1 MGKRIMRF
9 CLMVLVVAA
18 IVKAPVFAAEITVI
32 GSDSWP
38 ADFLAV
44 QDAVDNYQKVILEG
58 TFDFG
63 TDWIWITMPDL
74 TIEGSANGCLIKNGD
89 WAFVAE
95 PDGFNTPSNLTIRNL
110 VIDNPG
116 GYGIYIYNVKVPG
129 NLTVIEGKSGLIIM
143 DPLVSAEAA
152 KAALDLYFEHRP
164 KKPVIAVI
172 YSHSHVDHFGGVR
185 GVVNEADLKAGKV
198 KIFAPYD
205 FMENAIAENVMA
217 GNAMSR
223 RASYMYGN
231 VLPKDVKGNIGAGL
245 GSTTSSGK
253 VTLIT
258 PTNFIEDDWEDHVI
272 DGLHFEFQL
281 TLNTEAPSEMHYY
294 IKEYRALCPAENVNH
309 TMHNLY
315 TLRGAKVRDS
325 KVWAKHIDNMLLKWV
340 DQSDVLFAPHH
351 WPSWGTE
358 DIKEHVAK
366 QRDTYKYMHDQ
377 VLRLANHGYTI
388 DEIGEMV
395 NLPAELD
402 STWASHGYYG
412 SISHNARAIYNFYLG
427 YFDGNPAHL
436 HKLPPEPAAKK
447 YVEFMGGADN
457 VIKQSK
463 KTYDNGEYRWTA
475 EVLSHL
481 VFAEPNNQ
489 KAKDLLADTLEQLGY
504 VAESG
509 PWRNFYLSGARELRA
524 GVKAMPTPN
533 TASPDIIKNMTPTMM
548 LDYLAVRLNPKKAA
562 GKKMKIGFNF
572 TDINE
577 LYTLFLENST
587 LNNRIGLEDD
597 ADTTIVTTR
606 ATLDNIMLGELTIDK
621 GIKSG
626 AIKVEGIKGKFK
638 ELQGMLDD
646 FEFWFN
652 IVTPNPPPQSKD
664 VATNPPASTAPKTTD
679 VSHR

>member
-1 MGKRIMRF
+1 MQHKSMFTVAILLSLTLSVPLAFASGGGPVTSAEPLGVEKDATSFTQQINKD
-9 CLMVLVVAA
+9 LLKVLPFKDSRDFENAQKGFIA
-18 IVKAPVFAAEITVI
+18 RGEKIIKDEKGNIIFSTKEFDFMQDLKKKAPATVNPSLWRQMLLVNI
-32 GSDSWP
+32 AGL
-38 ADFLAV
+38 FKV
-44 QDAVDNYQKVILEG
+44 HEHIYQVRNY
-58 TFDFG
+58 
-63 TDWIWITMPDL
+63 DL
-74 TIEGSANGCLIKNGD
+74 
-89 WAFVAE
+89 
-95 PDGFNTPSNLTIRNL
+95 SNLTI
-110 VIDNPG
+110 
-116 GYGIYIYNVKVPG
+116 
-129 NLTVIEGKSGLIIM
+129 IEGKSGLIIM

-152 KAALDLYFEHRP
+152 KAALELYFEHRP
-164 KKPVIAVI
+164 KKPVVAVI

-245 GSTTSSGK
+245 GSTTSSGN
-253 VTLIT
+253 VTLIP
-258 PTNFIEDDWEDHVI
+258 PTNIIKDDWEDHVI

-325 KVWAKHIDNMLLKWV
+325 KVWAKHVDNMLLKWG
-340 DQSDVLFAPHH
+340 DRSDVLFAPHH

-366 QRDTYKYMHDQ
+366 QRDTYKFLHDR
-377 VLRLANHGYTI
+377 VLHLANKGYTM
-388 DEIGEMV
+388 DEIGDMV
-395 NLPAELD
+395 KLPAELD

-412 SISHNARAIYNFYLG
+412 SISHNARAVYNFYLG

-436 HKLPPEPAAKK
+436 HKLPPKPAAKK

-457 VIKQSK
+457 TIKQAQ
-463 KTYDNGEYRWTA
+463 KTYANGEYRWTA
-475 EVLSHL
+475 EVLSHV
-481 VFAEPNNQ
+481 VFADPDNK
-489 KAKDLLADTLEQLGY
+489 KAKNLLADTLEQLGY

-509 PWRNFYLSGARELRA
+509 PWRNFYLSGARELRN
-524 GVKAMPTPN
+524 GVKVMPTPN
-533 TASPDIIKNMTPTMM
+533 TASPDIVQNMTVEMM
-548 LDYLAVRLNPKKAA
+548 LDYLAVRLDSEKTA

-572 TDINE
+572 IDVNE

-597 ADTTIVTTR
+597 VESTIVTTR
-606 ATLDNIMLGELTIDK
+606 AALNQILLGKLTVEQ
-621 GIKSG
+621 GLESG
-626 AIKVEGIKGKFK
+626 AIKVEGTKGKFK
-638 ELQGMLDD
+638 ELQGMMVD

-652 IVTPNPPPQSKD
+652 IVTP
-664 VATNPPASTAPKTTD
+664 
-679 VSHR
+679 

>member
-1 MGKRIMRF
+1 MINKMKSK
-9 CLMVLVVAA
+9 LVATAA
-18 IVKAPVFAAEITVI
+18 ILLSLMLSAPLAFASGGGPVTAAESLGVEKDATSFTQKINKELIKVLPFKDTRDFKNAQKGFIARGESVIKDGDGKIVFSTKEFDFMQDLKKKAPATVNPSLWRQMLLVNITGLFKVHEHI
-32 GSDSWP
+32 
-38 ADFLAV
+38 
-44 QDAVDNYQKVILEG
+44 YQ
-58 TFDFG
+58 
-63 TDWIWITMPDL
+63 
-74 TIEGSANGCLIKNGD
+74 
-89 WAFVAE
+89 
-95 PDGFNTPSNLTIRNL
+95 IRNYDL
-110 VIDNPG
+110 SNM
-116 GYGIYIYNVKVPG
+116 
-129 NLTVIEGKSGLIIM
+129 TVIEGKSGLIIM

-164 KKPVIAVI
+164 KKPVKAVI

-185 GVVNEADLKAGKV
+185 GIVDEADVKAGIV
-198 KIFAPYD
+198 KFVAPFD

-231 VLPKDVKGNIGAGL
+231 VLPKDPKGNVGAGL
-245 GSTTSSGK
+245 GSSTSSGR

-258 PTNFIEDDWEDHVI
+258 PNLTIKDAWEDHVI

-325 KVWAKHIDNMLLKWV
+325 KAWAKHIDNMLLKWG
-340 DQSDVLFAPHH
+340 DKSDVLFAPHH
-351 WPSWGTE
+351 WPSWGSE

-377 VLRLANHGYTI
+377 VLRLANHGYTM

-395 NLPAELD
+395 KMPAELD
-402 STWASHGYYG
+402 SNWASHGYYG

-436 HKLPPEPAAKK
+436 HKLPPEPGAKK
-447 YVEFMGGADN
+447 YVEFMGGAGN
-457 VIKQSK
+457 VIKQAK
-463 KTYDNGEYRWTA
+463 KTYANGEYRWTA
-475 EVLSHL
+475 EVLSHV
-481 VFAEPNNQ
+481 VFAEPKN
-489 KAKDLLADTLEQLGY
+489 KEAKNLLADTLEQLGY

-524 GVKAMPTPN
+524 GVKAAPTPN
-533 TASPDIIKNMTPTMM
+533 TASPDIVKSMSITMM
-548 LDYLAVRLNPKKAA
+548 LDYMGVRLNPKKAA

-572 TDINE
+572 TDVNE
-577 LYTLFLENST
+577 LYTLILENST

-597 ADTTIVTTR
+597 ADSTIVTTR
-606 ATLDNIMLGELTIDK
+606 ASLNKIMLGKLTVAE
-621 GIKSG
+621 GLKSG
-626 AIKVEGIKGKFK
+626 AIKVEGTKGMFK

-652 IVTPNPPPQSKD
+652 IVTP
-664 VATNPPASTAPKTTD
+664 
-679 VSHR
+679 

>member
-1 MGKRIMRF
+1 MKHK
-9 CLMVLVVAA
+9 LMITVAILLSLTLSAPLAFAHGGGAAVAA
-18 IVKAPVFAAEITVI
+18 EPLGVEKDATSFTEEINKDLLEILPFKDMRDFANAQKGFIARGESVIKDEDGNIIFSTKEFDFMQDLKKKAPPTVNPSLWRQMLLVNI
-32 GSDSWP
+32 AGL
-38 ADFLAV
+38 FKV
-44 QDAVDNYQKVILEG
+44 HEHIYQVRNY
-58 TFDFG
+58 
-63 TDWIWITMPDL
+63 DL
-74 TIEGSANGCLIKNGD
+74 S
-89 WAFVAE
+89 
-95 PDGFNTPSNLTIRNL
+95 
-110 VIDNPG
+110 
-116 GYGIYIYNVKVPG
+116 

-164 KKPVIAVI
+164 KKTVVAVI

-185 GVVNEADLKAGKV
+185 GIVDEDDLAAGKV

-253 VTLIT
+253 VTLIP
-258 PTNFIEDDWEDHVI
+258 PTNIIKEDWEDHVI

-325 KVWAKHIDNMLLKWV
+325 KIWAKHIDNMLLKWG
-340 DQSDVLFAPHH
+340 DRSDVLFAPHH

-366 QRDTYKYMHDQ
+366 QRDTYKYLHDR
-377 VLRLANHGYTI
+377 VLHLANKGYTM
-388 DEIGEMV
+388 DEIGDMV
-395 NLPAELD
+395 KLPAELD

-447 YVEFMGGADN
+447 YVEFMGGADS
-457 VIKQSK
+457 VIKKAQ

-475 EVLSHL
+475 EVLSHV
-481 VFAEPNNQ
+481 VFADSNNK
-489 KAKDLLADTLEQLGY
+489 KAKNLLADTLEQLGY

-509 PWRNFYLSGARELRA
+509 PWRNFYLSGARELRT

-533 TASPDIIKNMTPTMM
+533 TASPDIVQNMSVEMM
-548 LDYLAVRLNPKKAA
+548 LDYLAVRLDSEKVA

-572 TDINE
+572 TDVNE

-597 ADTTIVTTR
+597 VESTISTTR
-606 ATLDNIMLGELTIDK
+606 EALNQILLGKLTVEK
-621 GIKSG
+621 GLESG
-626 AIKVEGIKGKFK
+626 AIKVEGAKGKFK
-638 ELQGMLDD
+638 ELQGMMID

-652 IVTPNPPPQSKD
+652 IVTP
-664 VATNPPASTAPKTTD
+664 
-679 VSHR
+679 